1 MGSFSLSN
9 QKSTIRP
16 DNKTTNPAGNHHLFG
31 FIGFPGLET
40 RNFGSD
46 QVLIFWVFL
55 HTLVGAFVAR
65 ETNSECHHRLIGGY
79 QGFPALDSGK
89 LGNFGLGRVSDF
101 PGFLKTLVGVLAA
114 RENTRENEN
123 KQS

>member
-1 MGSFSLSN
+1 M
-9 QKSTIRP
+9 
-16 DNKTTNPAGNHHLFG
+16 FG

-65 ETNSECHHRLIGGY
+65 ETNSECHLRLIGGY